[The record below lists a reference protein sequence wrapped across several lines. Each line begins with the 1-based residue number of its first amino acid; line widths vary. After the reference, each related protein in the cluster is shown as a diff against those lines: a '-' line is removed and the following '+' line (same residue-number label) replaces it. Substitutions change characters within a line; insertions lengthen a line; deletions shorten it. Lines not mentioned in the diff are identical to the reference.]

1 MLQSEA
7 LQKRRAE
14 KRQQIQMSKG
24 KGSSPGNQG
33 ETLNLT
39 TTNLTNEIAQSSIIF
54 EQTTTSNDNQLL
66 RLEACVSDD

>member
-1 MLQSEA
+1 
-7 LQKRRAE
+7 
-14 KRQQIQMSKG
+14 MSKG

-54 EQTTTSNDNQLL
+54 EQTATSNDNQLL
-66 RLEACVSDD
+66 RLEACVSDDKKNQKEEGKDNT